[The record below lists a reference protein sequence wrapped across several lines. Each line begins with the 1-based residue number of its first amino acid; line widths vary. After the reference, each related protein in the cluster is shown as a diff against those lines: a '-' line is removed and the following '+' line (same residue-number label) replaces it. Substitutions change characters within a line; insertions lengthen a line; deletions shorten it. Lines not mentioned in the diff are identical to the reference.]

1 MGNSKFRCARVN
13 NILYILN
20 VTTVFVFVKIEI
32 NAIDVFMNTVP
43 STTIMESGGP
53 NLNITRNTCHCT

>member
-32 NAIDVFMNTVP
+32 NAIDVFMNTVQVQQ
-43 STTIMESGGP
+43 
-53 NLNITRNTCHCT
+53 